1 MVDPLSLA
9 AITAAVSAA
18 AGALGTEAGTRSWAM
33 LARLGRRALGR
44 ADAEPDPDPEPA
56 PSPAAGPG
64 PQPAP
69 AVRPDDPEVRQL
81 AAVIYAR
88 ALQDA
93 AFAADL
99 RSWMRESEAARGAA
113 GGVTVHNVVQ
123 GNARVRNLIQA
134 NEVTWHSTR

>member
-9 AITAAVSAA
+9 AITAAVTAA
-18 AGALGTEAGTRSWAM
+18 AGALGSEAGTRSWAA
-33 LARLGRRALGR
+33 LTRLGRRALGR
-44 ADAEPDPDPEPA
+44 ADAEPDPEPA
-56 PSPAAGPG
+56 PSPAADPD
-64 PQPAP
+64 PQPLP
-69 AVRPDDPEVRQL
+69 AVRPDDPEVQQL

-99 RSWMRESEAARGAA
+99 RTWMRESEEARGAA

>member
-9 AITAAVSAA
+9 AITAAVTAA
-18 AGALGTEAGTRSWAM
+18 AGALGSEAGTRSWAA
-33 LARLGRRALGR
+33 LTRLGRRALGR
-44 ADAEPDPDPEPA
+44 AAADPDP
-56 PSPAAGPG
+56 
-64 PQPAP
+64 QPVP
-69 AVRPDDPEVRQL
+69 AVRPDDPEVQQL

-99 RSWMRESEAARGAA
+99 RTWMRESEEARGAA